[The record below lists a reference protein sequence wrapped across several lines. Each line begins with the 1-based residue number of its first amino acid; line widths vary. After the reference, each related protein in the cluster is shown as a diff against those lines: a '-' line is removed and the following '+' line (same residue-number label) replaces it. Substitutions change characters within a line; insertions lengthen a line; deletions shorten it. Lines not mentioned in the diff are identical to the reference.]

1 MAELSAC
8 KIWATMLKSGN
19 SFSSLAQE
27 EQELI
32 QFQMSAYYDQSQYNA
47 NGWSIIQ
54 YEKQPNVIENN
65 IYRSAYPAVQDSA
78 NYWQIMN
85 SVLNDSLHNI
95 AVAHLRA
102 ATSELVQFKILTPG
116 FLKVIASIRSFIME
130 VLPKMFF
137 IT

>member
-1 MAELSAC
+1 MLINFDVINLARNFIIKLKKLLKSTLTVIVFSSLFMAELSAC

-54 YEKQPNVIENN
+54 YEKQSNVIENN
-65 IYRSAYPAVQDSA
+65 IYRSAHPAVQDSA

-85 SVLNDSLHNI
+85 
-95 AVAHLRA
+95 
-102 ATSELVQFKILTPG
+102 
-116 FLKVIASIRSFIME
+116 
-130 VLPKMFF
+130 
-137 IT
+137 